1 MTPRL
6 PTVFI
11 PALLCDDMLYQ
22 EVIAALG
29 DVIEPHVMLSPQ
41 ARLADSVTDILARA
55 PRTFAL
61 VGTSYGANL
70 ALAIALAAPERVS
83 SLWLMGCDASAPA
96 AGGPDL
102 AGGLDA
108 TPDATIAF
116 LAGLVVR
123 PADHAARAAFNAMAR
138 RVGAPAGAAQARALA
153 SRDDIWSRL
162 GELQMPTLIVSG
174 DVDPIAPPACGQQLA
189 EAMPHARFERM
200 AQCGHLP
207 TLEQPARAA
216 ALFRAFLGA
225 DAPHAPPSGHAQA
238 RC

>member
-1 MTPRL
+1 MSLRL

-11 PALLCDDMLYQ
+11 PALLCDDMLYRD
-22 EVIAALG
+22 VIAALG
-29 DVIEPHVMLSPQ
+29 DVISPQVLLSPR
-41 ARLADSVTDILARA
+41 ANLLDSAADILARA

-83 SLWLMGCDASAPA
+83 SLWLMGCDARAPA

-102 AGGLDA
+102 AAGLDA
-108 TPDATIAF
+108 TPDATIEF

-123 PADHAARAAFNAMAR
+123 PADHAAAAAFKAMAQ

-153 SRDDIWSRL
+153 SRGDIWSRL
-162 GELQMPTLIVSG
+162 GELRMPALVLSG
-174 DVDPIAPPACGQQLA
+174 DEDPIAPPACGQLLA
-189 EAMPHARFERM
+189 QAMPHARFELLS
-200 AQCGHLP
+200 QCGHLP

-225 DAPHAPPSGHAQA
+225 DAAHTPQA
-238 RC
+238 G

>member
-1 MTPRL
+1 MSPRL
-6 PTVFI
+6 PTVFV
-11 PALLCDDMLYQ
+11 PALLCDDMLYRD
-22 EVIAALG
+22 VIAALD
-29 DVIEPHVMLSPQ
+29 DVIEPHILMSPQ
-41 ARLADSVTDILARA
+41 ARLSDSVADILARA

-102 AGGLDA
+102 AAGLEGA
-108 TPDATIAF
+108 PDATVDF

-123 PADHAARAAFNAMAR
+123 PADHVASAAFKAMAQ
-138 RVGAPAGAAQARALA
+138 RVGAAAGAAQARALA
-153 SRDDIWSRL
+153 GRDDIWSRL
-162 GELQMPTLIVSG
+162 GELRMPALIMTG
-174 DVDPIAPPACGQQLA
+174 DEDPIAPAARGRELA
-189 EAMPHARFERM
+189 QALPHARFELM

-216 ALFRAFLGA
+216 ALFRAFLGG
-225 DAPHAPPSGHAQA
+225 DAA
-238 RC
+238 